1 MRSERHLNRD
11 IIILM
16 NGRVIP
22 EMREGRDIHVGSIAH
37 EVVEV
42 KIFVVD
48 YFFLFSV

>member
-22 EMREGRDIHVGSIAH
+22 EMREGRDIGSIAH